1 MKNTFR
7 YFIIFSILIS
17 ACACSADE
25 FTPIEDKVVE
35 FVPRQVSFTSYDVT
49 SPGTKAALS
58 DSELTALE
66 KKISTPLYFIV
77 YDGSGDR
84 RYFEAIDVTGNNP
97 STSRKLYDL
106 YENSSFFPLTVCYL
120 ANVSYD
126 FANSLTTRQLFDTTP
141 LPINYAEYSET
152 GYVGIPHM
160 DITPKGATDHT
171 YDNCFPMCG
180 YVIQNADGTFPG
192 ISNGVVPIPLK
203 RLFAK
208 VRLNLGVNMTA
219 LSSTGSPDS
228 YFNLT
233 NIQIVNL
240 PEQVLLPEA
249 KVSTGLSSTIT
260 ESPWGAKNASGYD
273 FSDPINVNFAS
284 DTSPV
289 IYDQDNTT
297 EGNLESFSFAFY
309 VPEYALLPDEDKV
322 EANKSILGTVDQKNK
337 PNLVDE
343 SVEKPIYLNISG
355 FLKHE
360 LTNALSDYKLYLGEN
375 NNDSFSLIR
384 NNEYINSM
392 NITGVNHLGYQ
403 GDVDN
408 RVDVKPLNLVDIF
421 KESANCYVITRPGTY
436 ILDAYPG
443 VIKDITSETVK
454 LTGTPVEFYDPQNLV
469 TINSTGKVNQIEFTV
484 VSGDSFVDGNA
495 IIALKDDKNTTD
507 TSDDEIWS
515 WHIWVVSGTTL
526 GFGDIEDHTYD
537 NTKATMLSRNLG
549 ASGAGES
556 GAYYQWGRKDP
567 FFVNASDNTAA
578 NYSAGTSNE
587 YDWSNKKFVFRTN
600 WSPANTRWGE
610 QKQQDDP
617 CPPGYKVPS
626 NKVWNSTKNAGTIWG
641 SDIFIYEASP
651 LVTYPYA
658 STILVNGKK
667 DISPNED
674 VDYYI
679 EGPITTMNLSNPR
692 RGYVQLSEIEVS
704 VTTTKVYGALWS
716 IFHENNLYKS
726 VIYEYSAIDLSD
738 FSVEQIRNRVNIISC
753 KIAIGSG
760 FLRPTYGAP
769 YSISP
774 SELTT
779 YERAA
784 ILGEIV
790 LGDEVREEYYDPNF
804 TDYTTDY
811 GLQVRCVR
819 EDSTQQ

>member
-17 ACACSADE
+17 ACACSVDE

-160 DITPKGATDHT
+160 DITPKGATAHT

-219 LSSTGSPDS
+219 LSATGSPDS

-249 KVSTGLSSTIT
+249 KVSTGLLSSTIT

-297 EGNLESFSFAFY
+297 EGNLKSFSFAFY
-309 VPEYALLPDEDKV
+309 APEYALLPDEDKV
-322 EANKSILGTVDQKNK
+322 EANKSTLGTVDQKNK

-567 FFVNASDNTAA
+567 FFVNESDNTAA

-587 YDWSNKKFVFRTN
+587 YDWNNKQFIFRTN
-600 WSPANTRWGE
+600 WSPVNTRWGE
-610 QKQQDDP
+610 LKQQNDP

-641 SDIFIYEASP
+641 PDNFTYEAYP
-651 LVTYPYA
+651 LVTYPYSA
-658 STILVNGKK
+658 YINSDSNLKLYAEEEIRGPKMADKTMVLVNVRINHRILQSTDSGADWSSSFGTAMEYINYDKRAEILDGSEYRTGIDLGFFVRWGSWHELDANNSIWK
-667 DISPNED
+667 ED
-674 VDYYI
+674 W
-679 EGPITTMNLSNPR
+679 
-692 RGYVQLSEIEVS
+692 VQTLIGSLADEVS
-704 VTTTKVYGALWS
+704 VPADVYTRQSTK
-716 IFHENNLYKS
+716 
-726 VIYEYSAIDLSD
+726 
-738 FSVEQIRNRVNIISC
+738 
-753 KIAIGSG
+753 
-760 FLRPTYGAP
+760 
-769 YSISP
+769 SP
-774 SELTT
+774 S
-779 YERAA
+779 
-784 ILGEIV
+784 I
-790 LGDEVREEYYDPNF
+790 
-804 TDYTTDY
+804 

>member
-1 MKNTFR
+1 MKNIFR
-7 YFIIFSILIS
+7 YFIIYSVLIS
-17 ACACSADE
+17 ACACSRDE
-25 FTPIEDKVVE
+25 FISTKDKVVE
-35 FVPRQVSFTSYDVT
+35 FVPRQVSFMSYDVT
-49 SPGTKAALS
+49 SPNTKAALS

-77 YDGSGDR
+77 YDGSGAR
-84 RYFEAIDVTGNNP
+84 RFFEAIDITGNNP
-97 STSRKLYDL
+97 ATSRKLYDL
-106 YENSSFFPLTVCYL
+106 YDNSGFFPLTVCYL

-126 FANSLTTRQLFDTTP
+126 FANSLTTRRLFDTTP
-141 LPINYAEYSET
+141 LPIDYADYSET

-160 DITPKGATDHT
+160 DITPKGAATRT

-180 YVIQNADGTFPG
+180 YVIQNTDGTFPG
-192 ISNGVVPIPLK
+192 ISNGVVTIPLK

-219 LSSTGSPDS
+219 LSTTGSPNS
-228 YFNLT
+228 HFNLT
-233 NIQIVNL
+233 NIQVVNL

-249 KVSTGLSSTIT
+249 KVSTGLLTSTIT
-260 ESPWGAKNASGYD
+260 ESPWGAKNATGYD
-273 FSDPINVNFAS
+273 FSDPVNVNFAS
-284 DTSPV
+284 DNSPV

-309 VPEYALLPDEDKV
+309 APEYALLPDEDKV
-322 EANKSILGTVDQKNK
+322 EANKPTLGTVDQKNK

-343 SVEKPIYLNISG
+343 SVEKPIYLNITG
-355 FLKHE
+355 FLQHE
-360 LTNALSDYKLYLGEN
+360 RTNALSDYKLYLGEN

-403 GDVDN
+403 GDVVN

-421 KESANCYVITRPGTY
+421 KESANCYVITRPGIY

-443 VIKDITSETVK
+443 VIKDITSETAK

-469 TINSTGKVNQIEFTV
+469 TINSTGKVNQIEFSV

-537 NTKATMLSRNLG
+537 NTQATMLSRNLG

-587 YDWSNKKFVFRTN
+587 YDWNNKKFIFRTN

-610 QKQQDDP
+610 LKQQNDP

-626 NKVWNSTKNAGTIWG
+626 NNVWRSPESWKTTTAASAQVGNN
-641 SDIFIYEASP
+641 FIYDVRPDIYYPFSKYITSEGSLLQVYTDEIEYHDPTFSFIAEGLSGQDRYSDMTLLIKLNTNIGTAWAHNKYSFLYGVASISWSDLSGAITIVQCKKEYRTRSFSWTGIKYGEWQDKGYVTGSSLSDTDKGQL
-651 LVTYPYA
+651 LVA
-658 STILVNGKK
+658 LVRK
-667 DISPNED
+667 DG
-674 VDYYI
+674 V
-679 EGPITTMNLSNPR
+679 LSN
-692 RGYVQLSEIEVS
+692 
-704 VTTTKVYGALWS
+704 
-716 IFHENNLYKS
+716 N
-726 VIYEYSAIDLSD
+726 
-738 FSVEQIRNRVNIISC
+738 
-753 KIAIGSG
+753 
-760 FLRPTYGAP
+760 
-769 YSISP
+769 
-774 SELTT
+774 T
-779 YERAA
+779 YEVDV
-784 ILGEIV
+784 IHTL
-790 LGDEVREEYYDPNF
+790 DS
-804 TDYTTDY
+804 

-819 EDSTQQ
+819 EDSIQQ

>member
-17 ACACSADE
+17 ACACSVDE

-77 YDGSGDR
+77 YDGSGAR

-160 DITPKGATDHT
+160 DITPKGATAHT

-219 LSSTGSPDS
+219 LSSTGSPNS

-249 KVSTGLSSTIT
+249 KVSTGLLSSTIT

-273 FSDPINVNFAS
+273 FSDPINLNFAS

-360 LTNALSDYKLYLGEN
+360 VTNALSDYKLYLGEN

-454 LTGTPVEFYDPQNLV
+454 LTGTPAEFYDPQNLV

-537 NTKATMLSRNLG
+537 NTQATMLSRNLG

-610 QKQQDDP
+610 QKQQNDP

-641 SDIFIYEASP
+641 PDNFTYEASP
-651 LVTYPYA
+651 LVTYPYSAYINSDSNLKLYAEEEIRGPAMADKTMAVVNVQIKHRILKSTDSGADWSSSVGTAMEYINYDKRAEILEGSRYRLGISIGPFVRWGQWRDLDANNDIWKEEWVQSLIGSLANEA
-658 STILVNGKK
+658 SV
-667 DISPNED
+667 PED
-674 VDYYI
+674 VY
-679 EGPITTMNLSNPR
+679 TRQS
-692 RGYVQLSEIEVS
+692 
-704 VTTTKVYGALWS
+704 TKY
-716 IFHENNLYKS
+716 
-726 VIYEYSAIDLSD
+726 
-738 FSVEQIRNRVNIISC
+738 
-753 KIAIGSG
+753 
-760 FLRPTYGAP
+760 
-769 YSISP
+769 SP
-774 SELTT
+774 S
-779 YERAA
+779 
-784 ILGEIV
+784 I
-790 LGDEVREEYYDPNF
+790 
-804 TDYTTDY
+804 